1 MSATGQSAM
10 RDLRRAV
17 FDRIQALPLSFFDRY
32 PVGRLVTRATNDI
45 ENVAEMFSAG
55 VVALITDLLTMV
67 VLAVVLVLGLINMMR
82 GGSPNT
88 SQRLMRL
95 RVLLQFV
102 AIIVI
107 MATIW
112 IMGR

>member
-1 MSATGQSAM
+1 MSGFMSQY
-10 RDLRRAV
+10 AV
-17 FDRIQALPLSFFDRY
+17 PA
-32 PVGRLVTRATNDI
+32 A
-45 ENVAEMFSAG
+45 
-55 VVALITDLLTMV
+55 VVAVAIVLL
-67 VLAVVLVLGLINMMR
+67 LGLVNMMR
-82 GGSPNT
+82 GGSPNR
-88 SQRLMRL
+88 SQKLMRL